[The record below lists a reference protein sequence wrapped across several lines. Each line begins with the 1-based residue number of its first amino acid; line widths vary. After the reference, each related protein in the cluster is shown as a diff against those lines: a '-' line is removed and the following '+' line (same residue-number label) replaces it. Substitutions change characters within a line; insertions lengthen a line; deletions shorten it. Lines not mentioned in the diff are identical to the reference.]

1 MKLFFNFLKIFYLW
15 GEPRSRPCYKKRVY
29 STQPPLLF
37 QGFSRSSSAKIG
49 SFVKSES
56 KKYFYT
62 LDIFWNSLQIWWN
75 EVISLYHWTPRCKL
89 KKLKVIF
96 AQISKSKR
104 IFVYCVLT
112 TFEFFKCKEI
122 EYQKSKKRVGPFF
135 FDSAFSSFIIISSML
150 PCTYNIQQ
158 KLGAFFSL
166 LALFF

>member
-49 SFVKSES
+49 SFVKPES
-56 KKYFYT
+56 KINKFDTLGYFCSN
-62 LDIFWNSLQIWWN
+62 L
-75 EVISLYHWTPRCKL
+75 E
-89 KKLKVIF
+89 
-96 AQISKSKR
+96 ISKSKR
-104 IFVYCVLT
+104 IIVYCVLT
-112 TFEFFKCKEI
+112 TFECFKCKEI
-122 EYQKSKKRVGPFF
+122 EYQKSKKRVGSFF
-135 FDSAFSSFIIISSML
+135 FDSAFGSFIIISSML